1 MHTKVIDFK
10 RFTLILYLAKI
21 VKISTGLH
29 LICHSK
35 LMYSKVRYHN
45 PT

>member
-21 VKISTGLH
+21 E
-29 LICHSK
+29 K
-35 LMYSKVRYHN
+35 LLKYQLAYI
-45 PT
+45 